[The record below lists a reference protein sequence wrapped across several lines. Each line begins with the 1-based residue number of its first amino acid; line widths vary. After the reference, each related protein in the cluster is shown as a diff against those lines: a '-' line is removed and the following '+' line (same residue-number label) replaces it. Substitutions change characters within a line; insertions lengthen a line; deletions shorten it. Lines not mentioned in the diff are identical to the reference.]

1 MLDDL
6 KLLLGLSEVQD
17 VDLDQKLQLI
27 LSGTTKRLKA
37 LLGGLDPPEEL
48 SYIIIEVAVIRYNR
62 IGSEG
67 LSSHTVEGESQ
78 SFSDD
83 DFVGYREDIQS
94 YLDSLEQASKGRVR
108 FL

>member
-1 MLDDL
+1 MLKDL
-6 KLLLGLSEVQD
+6 KILLGIPESDTSQD
-17 VDLDQKLQLI
+17 EKLNLI
-27 LSGTTKRLKA
+27 LSGVTSRLKA
-37 LLGGLDPPEEL
+37 LLGGQDPPEEL
-48 SYIIIEVAVIRYNR
+48 NYIITDVAVIRFNR

-83 DFVGYREDIQS
+83 DFAGYREDIQT
-94 YLDSLEQASKGRVR
+94 YLDNQKKSKKGRVR

>member
-1 MLDDL
+1 MLKNL
-6 KLLLGLSEVQD
+6 KILLGIPESDTSQD
-17 VDLDQKLQLI
+17 DKLNLI
-27 LSGTTKRLKA
+27 LSGTTSRLKA
-37 LLGGLDPPEEL
+37 LLGGQEPPETL
-48 SYIIIEVAVIRYNR
+48 NYIITDVAVIRFNR

-83 DFVGYREDIQS
+83 DFAGYREDIQT
-94 YLDSLEQASKGRVR
+94 YLDNQEDAKKGRVR

>member
-1 MLDDL
+1 MLKDL
-6 KLLLGLSEVQD
+6 KILLGIPENDTSQD
-17 VDLDQKLQLI
+17 SKLNLI
-27 LSGTTKRLKA
+27 LSGTRSRLKA
-37 LLGGLDPPEEL
+37 LLGGQEPPETL
-48 SYIIIEVAVIRYNR
+48 NYIITDVAVIRFNR

-83 DFVGYREDIQS
+83 DFAGYREDIQT
-94 YLDSLEQASKGRVR
+94 YLDNQEDAKKGRVR